1 MEFNFLNLKE
11 IRIKRSMT
19 QKDLAEGICSQAMV
33 SKIEKNDLVP
43 DINTVLQFADKLGV
57 DIKEL
62 IGEESQSQS
71 KLSTNEISE
80 LLEKREYFE
89 LEQLLQKQGILNKDL
104 KSLTPMEIWLR
115 TIILYSN
122 YREKDQ
128 AISMLTDLKN
138 SEIKDYNQR
147 VRISNTLASFLL
159 DSSRYIEAEAILNE
173 LQEELIDFSSI
184 DTEIASNY
192 FYTTSLVKINLGK
205 NLEAKD
211 NAQRAINN
219 TLSAN
224 SNIHLED
231 YYSLLANVYYNL
243 EDYPNAFKYN
253 EYAYMFAE
261 IKHCHL
267 MMELTRRNR
276 KQIEQVMAEAED
288 KKGK

>member
-1 MEFNFLNLKE
+1 MKFNPDKLKE
-11 IRIKRSMT
+11 YRISHKFT

-57 DIKEL
+57 DIKAL

-71 KLSTNEISE
+71 ELSTNEISE
-80 LLEKREYFE
+80 LLEKREYFD
-89 LEQLLQKQGILNKDL
+89 LEQLLQKSGILNKDL

-115 TIILYSN
+115 AIVLYLN
-122 YREKDQ
+122 YGEKDQ
-128 AISMLTDLKN
+128 AISMLTDLKK

-173 LQEELIDFSSI
+173 LQKESVDFSSI

-219 TLSAN
+219 NLSAN
-224 SNIHLED
+224 SNVHLEEF
-231 YYSLLANVYYNL
+231 YSLLASVYYYL
-243 EDYPNAFKYN
+243 GDFSNAFKYN

-261 IKHCHL
+261 IKNSHL

-276 KQIEQVMAEAED
+276 KEIEQAMAEDENKEA
-288 KKGK
+288 K